1 MQVRRLKFARM
12 TPKFF
17 PNAAAFRRWLGTHH
31 ARAAQL
37 VVGFYKRDSGRAS
50 LSWPESVEEALCFGW
65 IDGVRRRLDA
75 LSYQVRFTPRRAGSI
90 WSAVNIRKVAALRA
104 AGRMQPA
111 GLEAFRARRARR
123 SGRYSYEQ
131 RPTRLPE
138 PHARL
143 LRADA
148 AALRFFTAQIPSY
161 RRAAIWWVISAQR
174 PQTRARRAA
183 LLVELS
189 AAGQLI
195 PQFVRGTRPKPLR
208 GARPSTP
215 RR

>member
-1 MQVRRLKFARM
+1 MR
-12 TPKFF
+12 PKFF
-17 PNAAAFRRWLGTHH
+17 PNATAFGRWLGTHH
-31 ARAAQL
+31 ARAAEV
-37 VVGFYKRDSGRAS
+37 VVGFYKKDSGRAS
-50 LSWPESVEEALCFGW
+50 LSWPESVQEALCFGW
-65 IDGVRRRLDA
+65 IDGGRRRLDA

-111 GLEAFRARRARR
+111 GLKAFRTRRARR

-143 LRADA
+143 LKADA
-148 AALRFFTAQIPSY
+148 AALRFFMAQIPSY
-161 RRAAIWWVISAQR
+161 RRAATWWVISAQR

-189 AAGQLI
+189 AAAQLI
-195 PQFVRGTRPKPLR
+195 PQFLRGTCPSRSGAEGRPR
-208 GARPSTP
+208 A
-215 RR
+215 

>member
-12 TPKFF
+12 RPKFF
-17 PNAAAFRRWLGTHH
+17 PDAAAFRRWLGTHH
-31 ARAAQL
+31 ARAAEL
-37 VVGFYKRDSGRAS
+37 VVGFYKKDSGRAS

-123 SGRYSYEQ
+123 SGN
-131 RPTRLPE
+131 T
-138 PHARL
+138 
-143 LRADA
+143 ADD
-148 AALRFFTAQIPSY
+148 RSVGPPPG
-161 RRAAIWWVISAQR
+161 RRVSVTFSPPA
-174 PQTRARRAA
+174 
-183 LLVELS
+183 
-189 AAGQLI
+189 
-195 PQFVRGTRPKPLR
+195 
-208 GARPSTP
+208 
-215 RR
+215 

>member
-1 MQVRRLKFARM
+1 M

-17 PNAAAFRRWLGTHH
+17 RNAAAFRRWLGLHH
-31 ARAAQL
+31 ARAAEL
-37 VVGFYKRDSGRAS
+37 VVGFYKKDSGRAR
-50 LSWPESVEEALCFGW
+50 LSWPASVEEALCFGW

-75 LSYQVRFTPRRAGSI
+75 VSYAVRFTPRRAGSI

-111 GLEAFRARRARR
+111 GLKAFRARRAQR

-131 RPTRLPE
+131 RPAQLPE

-143 LRADA
+143 LKRDA
-148 AALRFFTAQIPSY
+148 AAFRFFMSQIPSY
-161 RRAAIWWVISAQR
+161 RRAAVWWVISAQR
-174 PQTRARRAA
+174 PETRARRAA

-189 AAGQLI
+189 AAGKLI
-195 PQFVRGTRPKPLR
+195 PEFLPRTRPRRSGPR
-208 GARPSTP
+208 SRPRS
-215 RR
+215 